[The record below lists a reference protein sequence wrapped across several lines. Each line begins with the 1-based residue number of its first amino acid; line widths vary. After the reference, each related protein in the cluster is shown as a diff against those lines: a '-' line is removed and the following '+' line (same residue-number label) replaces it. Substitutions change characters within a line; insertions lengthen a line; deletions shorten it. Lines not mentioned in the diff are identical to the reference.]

1 MSVDGIRS
9 NISIPRVNNLSELD
23 FHNEYFL
30 KAKPVIITDATDDW
44 PARNWTIP
52 DLVDRVGDTQVW
64 IRGKTNKEDYRV
76 GRAYTIRKDTFANYC
91 SDLLKEN
98 ARARSSYLAV
108 ASMQQA
114 FPDLLQELPLP
125 KYLNNY
131 GKLHLGPYLW
141 VALKGH
147 YEFCHFDPD
156 DNFLIMLQGRKQVRL
171 FGIDLDSLY
180 PNPLGSHGKTI
191 QSRVNCD
198 NPDFETFPKFRN
210 AECEYCILEPGEML
224 FIPAFYWHQVTA
236 LDTGISCNTF
246 YGDPG
251 EEAFISKL
259 FTKPYSEH
267 FHYWF
272 LNIIQQ
278 NREYK
283 SFEKIVSRLP
293 EVVKHFFLK
302 QWHEEISA
310 ENVEKAVE
318 LVKGH
323 LGIKDLPPPILG
335 EGKFPPV
342 LKIRGLLHRD
352 GTKGQ
357 VNEDT
362 NENKI
367 EDCSNYSKQNL
378 IEKDCD
384 K

>member
-1 MSVDGIRS
+1 MAVNGIKA
-9 NISIPRVNNLSELD
+9 NFKIPRVRNLSEID

-44 PARNWTIP
+44 GARNWTIP
-52 DLVDRVGDTQVW
+52 SLIDRVGENQVW
-64 IRGKTNKEDYRV
+64 VRGQTNKDDYRV
-76 GRAYTIRKDTFANYC
+76 GRAYTIRKDTFGSYC
-91 SDLLKEN
+91 KDLLKGN
-98 ARARSSYLAV
+98 ARAKSSYLAV

-114 FPDLLQELPLP
+114 FPELLPDLPLP

-156 DNFLIMLQGRKQVRL
+156 DNFLIMLQGRKEVRL
-171 FGIDLDSLY
+171 FGIDIESLY

-198 NPDFETFPKFRN
+198 EPDFEKFPKFAN
-210 AECEYCILEPGEML
+210 AVCEHCILEPGEIL

-236 LDTGISCNTF
+236 LDSGISANTF

-259 FTKPYSEH
+259 FTEPYSQH

-272 LNIIQQ
+272 LNIVQQ
-278 NREYK
+278 NREYQ
-283 SFEKIVSRLP
+283 SFDKIVSRLP
-293 EVVKHFFLK
+293 EVVHHFFLK
-302 QWHEEISA
+302 QWHEQIS
-310 ENVEKAVE
+310 EDNVAKAVE
-318 LVKGH
+318 LVMKH
-323 LGIKDLPPPILG
+323 LNLTELPEPIMGI
-335 EGKFPPV
+335 GKFPPV

-352 GTKGQ
+352 GTKG
-357 VNEDT
+357 
-362 NENKI
+362 KI
-367 EDCSNYSKQNL
+367 ED
-378 IEKDCD
+378 DCVKKETSACD
-384 K
+384 